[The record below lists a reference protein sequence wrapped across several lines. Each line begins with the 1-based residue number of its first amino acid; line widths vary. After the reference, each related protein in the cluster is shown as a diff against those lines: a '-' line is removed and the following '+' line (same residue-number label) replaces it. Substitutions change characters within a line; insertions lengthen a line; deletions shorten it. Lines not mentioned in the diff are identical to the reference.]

1 LNKSKTKQPSESKKF
16 PFTFFIEKALKE
28 WKPYSAM
35 AAYSGLK
42 SEDDLASLNNLLAF
56 LTCS

>member
-1 LNKSKTKQPSESKKF
+1 METLLAT
-16 PFTFFIEKALKE
+16 
-28 WKPYSAM
+28 

-42 SEDDLASLNNLLAF
+42 SEDELASLNNLLAF